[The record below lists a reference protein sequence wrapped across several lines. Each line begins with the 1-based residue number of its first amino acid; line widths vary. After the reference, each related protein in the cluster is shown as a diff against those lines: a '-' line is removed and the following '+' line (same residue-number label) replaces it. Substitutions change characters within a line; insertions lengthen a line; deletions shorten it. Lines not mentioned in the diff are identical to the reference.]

1 MVNVQPQL
9 NEPNLLTLAEA
20 EEQRQHM
27 NICAIVVRPLDLGHC
42 VHHLGFERSIES
54 SLLPAKVTLDDGDSL
69 GRKVQNPNP
78 IDGVFF

>member
-54 SLLPAKVTLDDGDSL
+54 SLLPAKVTLDDNDGL
-69 GRKVQNPNP
+69 RWKVENL
-78 IDGVFF
+78 DTVDCVVF